1 MAERNNFARLSYD
14 MRRRIMHLMINGA
27 SQAEIR
33 ADQDVAAEL
42 ARRGLQL
49 HSTTFL
55 AIRRCPE
62 YAEYKKSLEGTSKKV
77 AADRWAAEALRDCA
91 GITSVADLTQM
102 RLLESLRELA
112 ESGSGEPADLLKI
125 ATAVTKIRATDL
137 DARVDRLENALA
149 AAKDECNRLR
159 AERASDVTRW
169 NAVVAEKDA
178 VIAELRK
185 RCGDA
190 GGNAVI
196 EEMDR
201 YVRGE

>member
-33 ADQDVAAEL
+33 ADQDVASEL

-62 YAEYKKSLEGTSKKV
+62 YAEYKKSLEETSKKIS
-77 AADRWAAEALRDCA
+77 ADRWAAEALRDCA

-102 RLLESLRELA
+102 HLLKSLRELA
-112 ESGSGEPADLLKI
+112 ESGSGEPGDLLKI
-125 ATAVTKIRATDL
+125 ATAVTKIK
-137 DARVDRLENALA
+137 A
-149 AAKDECNRLR
+149 AD
-159 AERASDVTRW
+159 ASDQVVKLKSELATVRADAETREAGLQSQIEKLTAAVERLKAIAGAVDN
-169 NAVVAEKDA
+169 NAVSEV
-178 VIAELRK
+178 
-185 RCGDA
+185 
-190 GGNAVI
+190 
-196 EEMDR
+196 MDQEF
-201 YVRGE
+201 GLA

>member
-112 ESGSGEPADLLKI
+112 ESGSGEPSELLKI
-125 ATAVTKIRATDL
+125 ATAVTKIKAADAADQVAKLKGELATVRA
-137 DARVDRLENALA
+137 DAETREAGLRLQIEKLTATVERLKAIAGTVDN
-149 AAKDECNRLR
+149 
-159 AERASDVTRW
+159 
-169 NAVVAEKDA
+169 DA
-178 VIAELRK
+178 VSE
-185 RCGDA
+185 
-190 GGNAVI
+190 V
-196 EEMDR
+196 MDQEF
-201 YVRGE
+201 GLA